1 MCERRSKKINNYFE
15 LKDVCRKATSYFIGS
30 FMLELLVRQDEWKN
44 PKTKNEFIKTF
55 HQEYFAWD
63 DNSSLEKTRNKV
75 NCAIRIIESH
85 MVEDALGYVINSNP
99 LKMDIPEA
107 KENAEYTLS
116 LIKNKE
122 LKY

>member
-1 MCERRSKKINNYFE
+1 MCEHRSKKINNYFE

-99 LKMDIPEA
+99 LKMDIGS
-107 KENAEYTLS
+107 KRKCRIH
-116 LIKNKE
+116 IKFNK
-122 LKY
+122 K